1 MKTNKLKIVS
11 AIIAVLCC
19 IFLYGVLFGKDTL
32 SNYSRAFIL
41 PFFVYLY
48 FLESETK
55 SRYFAG
61 FLIAWSIGELAKI
74 FGSFDYA
81 LFSKVSNMA
90 YIFGYINLIIYMLR
104 SMKITVLLE
113 KFKTPMVVLVGFV
126 LYTIF
131 FLNQMILADSAI
143 EVYTFNFLLECTYNV
158 CILLILSIS
167 LLNYL
172 YHDSKRGLL
181 LFLASVCI
189 VFSEM
194 VQVAYIFVAA
204 DYLLNVV
211 YALLLVTGFYVV
223 YVYIVSKINAY
234 YKILS

>member
-1 MKTNKLKIVS
+1 
-11 AIIAVLCC
+11 
-19 IFLYGVLFGKDTL
+19 
-32 SNYSRAFIL
+32 
-41 PFFVYLY
+41 
-48 FLESETK
+48 
-55 SRYFAG
+55 
-61 FLIAWSIGELAKI
+61 
-74 FGSFDYA
+74 
-81 LFSKVSNMA
+81 MA
-90 YIFGYINLIIYMLR
+90 
-104 SMKITVLLE
+104 ITVLI
-113 KFKTPMVVLVGFV
+113 GFN

-131 FLNQMILADSAI
+131 FLNQMILSDSAI
-143 EVYTFNFLLECTYNV
+143 EIYTLNFFLECTYNV

-194 VQVAYIFVAA
+194 VQVAYIFVSA

-211 YALLLVTGFYVV
+211 YALLLVTGFYIV